1 MAMNHIFAFLVLAV
15 LPAIGI
21 GQPLIVTPDREMNR
35 SIAGRP
41 LSEVPVLRTGE
52 TGGAMILDPVLPPDW
67 TWLAG
72 RGLQGK
78 KGLIEFFFHNGIL
91 FTNSSEP
98 TVISFRTR
106 RYPDV
111 FTDRMRAN
119 VFVIG
124 FQKEDEGVVFA
135 ASETDTVASVVIDKS
150 VFDRELSL
158 TFALGAGEGR
168 LIRILRR
175 YPPYMP

>member
-1 MAMNHIFAFLVLAV
+1 MVVVLSQT
-15 LPAIGI
+15 
-21 GQPLIVTPDREMNR
+21 QPIIRTPDASVNR
-35 SIAGRP
+35 SITGKA
-41 LSEVPVLRTGE
+41 LSEVSVLRTGE
-52 TGGAMILDPVLPPDW
+52 ANGQMILDPVMPPHW

-72 RGLQGK
+72 RGLSGK
-78 KGLIEFFFHNGIL
+78 KGPIEFFFHNGIL

-98 TVISFRTR
+98 AVISFRTR
-106 RYPDV
+106 RYSDL
-111 FTDRMRAN
+111 FTDRIRSN

-135 ASETDTVASVVIDKS
+135 TSEHDVDAEVVIDKS
-150 VFDRELSL
+150 VFNHEVELK
-158 TFALGAGEGR
+158 FKLGAGEGR